1 MGVMGAGEGLDVL
14 GDRVGMPVWGAAE
27 GDFVGPGGGVKVPVA
42 THEISNEGVSLVRS
56 IVFEVSPVWKL
67 QSTSGLLLNKLN
79 DTVPNIGGNDCSPEF
94 SVKISVPATS
104 FSFNAVKV
112 NVVPVFC
119 NPETC
124 VESVTTWVEH
134 TQPWTGEVFCNPLI
148 VTVTPGLHVG
158 KLLSGPGL

>member
-1 MGVMGAGEGLDVL
+1 MGAGEGLDVL

-27 GDFVGPGGGVKVPVA
+27 GDFVGLA
-42 THEISNEGVSLVRS
+42 THEISNEGVSLARL

-67 QSTSGLLLNKLN
+67 QSTSRLLLNKLN

-124 VESVTTWVEH
+124 VESVTSQVCTLGNCCRDQDCSERTFPQCMADNVPNN
-134 TQPWTGEVFCNPLI
+134 QPVHLSPQRLHI
-148 VTVTPGLHVG
+148 VLR
-158 KLLSGPGL
+158 